1 MKIMVT
7 GGAGYIGAHVVKALQ
22 GDIQLA
28 RNDRVSLSFQWAF
41 FDAELSNRML
51 TFAVNSVTAG
61 NFGPTFTH
69 GAAGAGQIRL
79 NQSNN
84 SFIALRNVN
93 TLTKKTDEPVL
104 VKAARAEGAEDTI
117 VYTDS
122 VQLWRGSAYIK
133 AGRLEV
139 SSKDNRLHAQGR
151 TQSNFDGIRAVS
163 DKLDYDDGLGIAHY
177 VGNVRAQK
185 QGMVLE
191 TNDMTV
197 KRREKDVA
205 EVVAIGGVVVSR
217 GGQRG
222 TGEQAVY
229 DAAADTITLTGK
241 NAEVQDRQHGTVEG
255 ARLVMKSDGETVVV
269 ESGPGKRT
277 VTKHTVK

>member
-1 MKIMVT
+1 M
-7 GGAGYIGAHVVKALQ
+7 
-22 GDIQLA
+22 
-28 RNDRVSLSFQWAF
+28 
-41 FDAELSNRML
+41 
-51 TFAVNSVTAG
+51 
-61 NFGPTFTH
+61 
-69 GAAGAGQIRL
+69 
-79 NQSNN
+79 
-84 SFIALRNVN
+84 RNVN

-117 VYTDS
+117 VYTDN